1 MKTDDSAFR
10 QIWKMM
16 AADLALLLAEWL
28 VPLTV
33 FIIVLYGD
41 EAVSRTVMI
50 ESDLDLYLLWT
61 VRCLRLLTWLGMIV
75 HLERLEGG
83 FRSAKRWYL
92 LRIFVFL
99 TVQVLSGI
107 QSQSPLLV
115 GVGNRSLFS
124 IITVVFSTL
133 IIPPLLPMG
142 NRALLKAGADLL
154 RYYGM
159 EKPAR
164 ANSRCGKLL
173 AVFSWTLDGC
183 MLLFDSF
190 AIVVFLTS
198 EYTLLPYLVAPDGSE
213 LIQWELV
220 IVFPLI
226 VLSALGVL
234 ILWGISAGRM
244 KKTHRL
250 LKGISE

>member
-1 MKTDDSAFR
+1 MKTDDPAFR
-10 QIWKMM
+10 HIWKMM

-115 GVGNRSLFS
+115 GVGNRSLSS

-213 LIQWELV
+213 LIQWGLV

-244 KKTHRL
+244 KKTHGL

>member
-1 MKTDDSAFR
+1 MKTDDPAFR
-10 QIWKMM
+10 HIWKMM

-28 VPLTV
+28 VPLAV

-41 EAVSRTVMI
+41 EAVSSSVMI

-107 QSQSPLLV
+107 QSQSSLLV
-115 GVGNRSLFS
+115 GAGNRSLFS
-124 IITVVFSTL
+124 IITVVFGTL

-213 LIQWELV
+213 LIQWGLV

-250 LKGISE
+250 VKGISE

>member
-1 MKTDDSAFR
+1 MKTDDPAFR
-10 QIWKMM
+10 HIWKMM

-124 IITVVFSTL
+124 IITLVFSTL

-213 LIQWELV
+213 LIQWGLV

>member
-1 MKTDDSAFR
+1 MKTDDPAFR
-10 QIWKMM
+10 HIWKMM

-213 LIQWELV
+213 LIQWGLV

-234 ILWGISAGRM
+234 ILWGISAGQM